1 MPHTPYHFY
10 VHAHLPAWRLVRNGA
25 EAWPSD
31 AVAEDWVFTRARA
44 AGDTNANV
52 RAMVD
57 AQGYCLFRL
66 GGTFENVASELAAPR
81 NRA

>member
-10 VHAHLPAWRLVRNGA
+10 VHTHLSAWRLVRDGA

-31 AVAEDWVFTRARA
+31 AVAEDSVFNRARA
-44 AGDTNANV
+44 GADTNVDV
-52 RAMVD
+52 RALVD

-66 GGTFENVASELAAPR
+66 GGTFEELAAE
-81 NRA
+81 RATLSEGD

>member
-25 EAWPSD
+25 EAWPLD

-44 AGDTNANV
+44 GADTNADV

-66 GGTFENVASELAAPR
+66 GGTFEDVAAELAALTQSD
-81 NRA
+81 

>member
-1 MPHTPYHFY
+1 
-10 VHAHLPAWRLVRNGA
+10 LVRNGA
-25 EAWPSD
+25 AAWPLD

-44 AGDTNANV
+44 GADTNADV

-66 GGTFENVASELAAPR
+66 GGTFEDLAAELAALTQGD
-81 NRA
+81 